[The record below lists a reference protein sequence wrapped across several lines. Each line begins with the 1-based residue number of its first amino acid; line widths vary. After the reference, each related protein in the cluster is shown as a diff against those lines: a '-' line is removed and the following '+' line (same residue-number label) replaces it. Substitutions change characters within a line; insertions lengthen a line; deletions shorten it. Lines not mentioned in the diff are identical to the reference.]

1 MKDLRPTRR
10 FLSLPSVRLTH
21 STRSHPRSHER
32 TQAPKPAAV
41 TSNGAIA
48 SSVTVR
54 ELEERER
61 QLKRREEELARRER
75 ELGASGGGRPKNW
88 PIPGYWVIWHHD
100 IDGDIRN
107 DQVAAAVKMSYYSFL
122 LLTLSLV
129 YNFLFCATA
138 AMFTGMESGF
148 SAWLMALVYMLTGV
162 PGAFYLWYKRLYSAA
177 KNDSAMNYLWFF
189 VVYLVHIAFCF
200 YAFIAPTS
208 AFSTPTYSLAGI
220 MSTSAAMEKNKGTG
234 GVYAFGV
241 CLFGVTLIVSVNAVR
256 MVYAAFRGGGH
267 TLEEARQQARREGI
281 RTAASSAV

>member
-1 MKDLRPTRR
+1 MKMT
-10 FLSLPSVRLTH
+10 
-21 STRSHPRSHER
+21 
-32 TQAPKPAAV
+32 
-41 TSNGAIA
+41 
-48 SSVTVR
+48 
-54 ELEERER
+54 
-61 QLKRREEELARRER
+61 
-75 ELGASGGGRPKNW
+75 
-88 PIPGYWVIWHHD
+88 
-100 IDGDIRN
+100 
-107 DQVAAAVKMSYYSFL
+107 YYSFL

-148 SAWLMALVYMLTGV
+148 TAWLMAMVYMITGV

-189 VVYLVHIAFCF
+189 LIYLVHVAFCF
-200 YAFIAPTS
+200 YAFIAPTA

-220 MSTSAAMEKNKGTG
+220 MSTTAAMEKNKGTG

-241 CLFGVTLIVSVNAVR
+241 CLFAVTLAVSINAVR

-267 TLEEARQQARREGI
+267 TLGEARDQARREGI